1 MGRGPARAQF
11 EDRVKHYVG
20 GTRNRYNRGTSGH
33 GGDGFPESREY
44 SLEQCPH
51 ARSRPEPSDDSAPS
65 ASSLPPRTSTSTP
78 SPATSTEESHEG
90 ETPTLGDYPKPAAK
104 STSTPSP
111 ATSTYT
117 APVSD
122 EERKAYTPPKSR
134 PPMDFK
140 VFFSS
145 FPVGL
150 VAWLNLYT
158 GWDMMY
164 SGGLVWVLGL
174 LIFSFGAVLG
184 LGACA
189 AVVGGWYGDLDLI
202 GIYWNAEERLRKGV
216 IVNRILNTYTDVLV
230 RKYAQ
235 CSHVDE
241 YGHKRFD
248 DDRWK
253 KEEMKFRDTVWVPE
267 ASKFMSEPET
277 KFYID
282 YQDRLVDIIGAEYE
296 RRKTG
301 IIATFRED
309 MNPFDY
315 EHFCAAILN
324 ENGWNARATQGSG
337 DQGVDVIAEKDA
349 CRVAIQCKL
358 YSSKVGNKAVQEVI
372 AGSIHVDADYRAVVS
387 NRDYTKS
394 AYEIAEK
401 SKVRLLH
408 HNDLQDLDRALGLA
422 SV

>member
-1 MGRGPARAQF
+1 MGLVTATHEVANGSTDLVNVAQCALTSIRDAGYTPQPDDKTTRFTGLGITRWQTMLYAVNELPDWHFPDDVLCVGWLIECGGPSMGRGPARAQF

-158 GWDMMY
+158 GWDVMY
-164 SGGLVWVLGL
+164 SGGAG
-174 LIFSFGAVLG
+174 LG
-184 LGACA
+184 LG
-189 AVVGGWYGDLDLI
+189 VV
-202 GIYWNAEERLRKGV
+202 NF
-216 IVNRILNTYTDVLV
+216 LV
-230 RKYAQ
+230 RG
-235 CSHVDE
+235 CSRSWSLC
-241 YGHKRFD
+241 GGRGGL
-248 DDRWK
+248 
-253 KEEMKFRDTVWVPE
+253 VWRPGL
-267 ASKFMSEPET
+267 
-277 KFYID
+277 D
-282 YQDRLVDIIGAEYE
+282 W
-296 RRKTG
+296 
-301 IIATFRED
+301 
-309 MNPFDY
+309 
-315 EHFCAAILN
+315 H
-324 ENGWNARATQGSG
+324 
-337 DQGVDVIAEKDA
+337 
-349 CRVAIQCKL
+349 
-358 YSSKVGNKAVQEVI
+358 
-372 AGSIHVDADYRAVVS
+372 
-387 NRDYTKS
+387 
-394 AYEIAEK
+394 
-401 SKVRLLH
+401 LLEC
-408 HNDLQDLDRALGLA
+408 
-422 SV
+422 